1 MPKFLICGDWHL
13 DEKKPKSR
21 TESYVE
27 DQKDKVKWIL
37 RFAKDEKVEAIL
49 QPGDFCNSSKLIS
62 LRSFPVSTP

>member
-37 RFAKDEKVEAIL
+37 RLAKDEKVKK
-49 QPGDFCNSSKLIS
+49 QSKETI
-62 LRSFPVSTP
+62 